1 MKKSIF
7 INHPCG
13 QTLPPNNIHAVSV
26 SMPKLQ
32 DVIDYEEQ
40 TPEVLEKIKS
50 AYPRFVMHP
59 YLKILAQHIKVKYDV
74 PDYFEVVLLSSKKAV
89 EVVAHKYYIYNKIPY
104 FDEHINEPFGIILV
118 RKNSRQLK
126 KVLQFIQHVGYN
138 LSSRL
143 AEDYLYDLK
152 LISEKHDEYLEN
164 QDKSKDII
172 LTSLAKYYDQPKE
185 NIALAPS
192 GMNAVY
198 SAIKGAKAIGAKNA
212 RTIIVQLGWLYLDT
226 MNIVDHY
233 YEEIK
238 KFLDV
243 NNLDVLEE
251 YLKHHGFQVSSII
264 TEIPTNP
271 LLACTDLPRL
281 RKLCDTYNIPLIID
295 STFSTP
301 FICDLKPY
309 GDIFVESLTK
319 FACGNADV
327 LMGTVILNENS
338 KISHIKAEFFKH
350 PDTPY
355 IKDMQRLASQI
366 PDYENR
372 MKTISSN
379 TKKLVEY
386 LKKSPIIDKIY
397 SCQSQENKSNFLKIA
412 KDKDSYVGVI
422 SVTFSEEFQKV
433 YDEFN
438 FSKGPSLGT
447 EFTLLMPYT
456 YLAHY
461 DYLHTKEGRD
471 FLNKI
476 GLPKDL
482 LRISVGSEDI
492 EDIIDEFKRVET
504 MIKNH

>member
-1 MKKSIF
+1 MNDSVFKPIT
-7 INHPCG
+7 CG
-13 QTLPPNNIHAVSV
+13 QTLPQNNIHAVSV

-40 TPEVLEKIKS
+40 TPQILEKIKS

-59 YLKILAQHIKVKYDV
+59 YLKILAQHIKVKYQV

-89 EVVAHKYYIYNKIPY
+89 DVVAHKYYIYNKIPY
-104 FDEHINEPFGIILV
+104 FDENINEPFGVILV

-143 AEDYLYDLK
+143 AEDYLFDIGLLDSKQDENLY
-152 LISEKHDEYLEN
+152 EKNDA
-164 QDKSKDII
+164 KDVVIN
-172 LTSLAKYYDQPKE
+172 SLAKAYNQPSS
-185 NIALAPS
+185 NVSLAPS

-198 SAIKGAKAIGAKNA
+198 SAIKGAKSIGAKNG
-212 RTIIVQLGWLYLDT
+212 RTIIIQLGWLYLDT

-233 YEEIK
+233 YERIK

-243 NNLDVLEE
+243 KNLNILEE
-251 YLKHHGFQVSSII
+251 YLQTHGFQVSSII

-281 RKLCDTYNIPLIID
+281 RELCDKYNIALIID
-295 STFSTP
+295 STFATP
-301 FICDLKPY
+301 YICDLLPY

-319 FACGNADV
+319 FASGNADV
-327 LMGTVILNENS
+327 LMGTVILNKNS
-338 KISHIKAEFFKH
+338 KISHISEEFFKH

-355 IKDMQRLASQI
+355 IKDIQRLALEIQ
-366 PDYENR
+366 DYEAR
-372 MKTISSN
+372 IKTISSN
-379 TKKLVEY
+379 TEKLVQY
-386 LKKSPIIDKIY
+386 LQTSPIIDKIY
-397 SCQSQENKSNFLKIA
+397 SCQSKENQENFLKIA
-412 KDKDSYVGVI
+412 KNHDDYVGVI
-422 SVTFSEEFQKV
+422 SITFTKDFQKI

-438 FSKGPSLGT
+438 FAKGPSLGT

-461 DYLHTKEGRD
+461 DYLQTQEGRE

-482 LRISVGSEDI
+482 LRISVGTENI
-492 EDIIDEFKRVET
+492 EDIINEFKRVET
-504 MIKNH
+504 LVKF